1 MRTNIEIDDK
11 LMDFV
16 MSTGD
21 FKTKREAVEAGLQMI
36 KRRKAYDAL
45 LAARGTLHWDD
56 SDEAWAR
63 QRAEVSAEASAAQG
77 DAKAPLIVPELAV
90 HEPATAYKVAKPVK
104 EKAIDTPSSTK
115 RRTKKAAA

>member
-16 MSTGD
+16 MSTGE

-45 LAARGTLHWDD
+45 LAARGTLFWDD
-56 SDEAWAR
+56 SEEHWVKVQAKAAGLPFEGEIDPVFLT
-63 QRAEVSAEASAAQG
+63 QAAQPMPMSMVQEPV
-77 DAKAPLIVPELAV
+77 ASYANAPVG
-90 HEPATAYKVAKPVK
+90 
-104 EKAIDTPSSTK
+104 SSK
-115 RRTKKAAA
+115 